1 MQYLEFYAVRH
12 DTGAVLPNAT
22 AQAFAAGGSTPL
34 TLYSEAGQP
43 VGTQVSADALGKL
56 GVALPFGAYDLQIS
70 SAGYAPPRI
79 SGLSFGDP
87 MSAGLFT
94 DLAGLSIP
102 RACR

>member
-34 TLYSEAGQP
+34 TIYSEAGQP

-70 SAGYAPPRI
+70 SAGYCAAADQWLELRRSYCRRGCSPI
-79 SGLSFGDP
+79 S
-87 MSAGLFT
+87 
-94 DLAGLSIP
+94 
-102 RACR
+102 RA